1 MGTAA
6 AIAMIAAVAMFDSR
20 DVFAASRGNSPGDVG
35 AHFYPFWAAALMG
48 VAAVAV
54 AYRALTTPQ
63 AAEGVFTGLREHGLV
78 TCTG

>member
-20 DVFAASRGNSPGDVG
+20 DIFVASRGNSPGDVG

-48 VAAVAV
+48 LAAVAV

-63 AAEGVFTGLREHGLV
+63 AAFQLQTSLLK
-78 TCTG
+78 